1 MTCLA
6 CGFRGRPIGMSFIV
20 KLLLKFQEALKSSA
34 GWVNVVPSGAVHV
47 GCMFPLLCCSRHFV
61 FGTGCLEFCACL
73 AGSACNGAGTWAV
86 AMKFSCE
93 STPDE
98 NLLEKRSLRAGSSPQ
113 AGLDFL
119 NGESMIGGW
128 VIRFAAMFFLL
139 LGGRKSIA
147 LTSRL
152 AD

>member
-1 MTCLA
+1 M
-6 CGFRGRPIGMSFIV
+6 
-20 KLLLKFQEALKSSA
+20 
-34 GWVNVVPSGAVHV
+34 VPSRAVYV
-47 GCMFPLLCCSRHFV
+47 GCRFPVLCCSRDCV

-86 AMKFSCE
+86 AMKVFCE
-93 STPDE
+93 VTLDE

-119 NGESMIGGW
+119 NGEGMVGGW
-128 VIRFAAMFFLL
+128 ITRFAAMFLLL
-139 LGGRKSIA
+139 LGGRESIA